1 MCIRDRPQVED
12 ATENITVISVV
23 GRYLEHSRIYRFGV
37 GDDEK
42 IYIASA
48 DFMTRNTVRRVEVA
62 TPVYDAHAKDK
73 IRHIFDTIMTD
84 DEKGKELCADGEYVD
99 RKINSTPVDSQE
111 QFFEEAYKN
120 ILEVKGLWIEDML
133 DRGMPI
139 NEPNIK
145 PRFSGRFVV
154 RVPKT
159 LHRLLAEES
168 EREGISLNQFVNNSL
183 AFVVGQKLAH

>member
-1 MCIRDRPQVED
+1 MIDEQIANNNAGKPAYIGVKVNSLTDKVLIDKLIDASQAGVKVELIVRGICCVKPQVED
-12 ATENITVISVV
+12 VTENITVISVV

-99 RKINSTPVDSQE
+99 RKINSTPIDSQE

-120 ILEVKGLWIEDML
+120 ADKCAD
-133 DRGMPI
+133 
-139 NEPNIK
+139 
-145 PRFSGRFVV
+145 
-154 RVPKT
+154 
-159 LHRLLAEES
+159 
-168 EREGISLNQFVNNSL
+168 NQ
-183 AFVVGQKLAH
+183 

>member
-1 MCIRDRPQVED
+1 MKKKDFNYYMSLNYPVE
-12 ATENITVISVV
+12 ISVIP
-23 GRYLEHSRIYRFGV
+23 E
-37 GDDEK
+37 DEGGGYFAC
-42 IYIASA
+42 IPLLPGCWS
-48 DFMTRNTVRRVEVA
+48 
-62 TPVYDAHAKDK
+62 
-73 IRHIFDTIMTD
+73 
-84 DEKGKELCADGEYVD
+84 DGE
-99 RKINSTPVDSQE
+99 T
-111 QFFEEAYKN
+111 FEEAYKN

-133 DRGMPI
+133 DRGMLI

-183 AFVVGQKLAH
+183 ALVVGQKLAH